1 MVTRGSYCLCV
12 RVKEEAEIRVGAIGT
27 LSFPRGLYIYVGS
40 AMNSLK
46 PRLAR
51 HLRTSRGE
59 GRVIKWHIDYLL
71 NHPAVKIENIYA
83 VEEAAK
89 KECEIAAKV
98 AEMGEPVPRFGSSDC
113 RCRSH
118 LYRVEDCRFL
128 EKIGLKKRDIGGL
141 LTSSPVRL

>member
-27 LSFPRGLYIYVGS
+27 LSFLRGLYIYVGS
-40 AMNSLK
+40 AMNSLE
-46 PRLAR
+46 PRLTR
-51 HLRTSRGE
+51 HLRTSRGK

-71 NHPAVKIENIYA
+71 SHPAVKIENIYA
-83 VEEAAK
+83 VEGAAK

-98 AEMGEPVPRFGSSDC
+98 AKMGEPVPRFGSSDC

-128 EKIGLKKRDIGGL
+128 EKMGLKKRDIGGL
-141 LTSSPVRL
+141 LTSSPVQL

>member
-27 LSFPRGLYIYVGS
+27 LSFLRGLYIYVGS
-40 AMNSLK
+40 AMNSLE
-46 PRLAR
+46 PRLTR

-71 NHPAVKIENIYA
+71 SHPAVKIENIYA
-83 VEEAAK
+83 VEGAAK

-98 AEMGEPVPRFGSSDC
+98 AKMGEPVPRFGSSDC

-128 EKIGLKKRDIGGL
+128 EKMGLKKRDIGGL
-141 LTSSPVRL
+141 LTSSPVQL

>member
-1 MVTRGSYCLCV
+1 
-12 RVKEEAEIRVGAIGT
+12 
-27 LSFPRGLYIYVGS
+27 
-40 AMNSLK
+40 MNSLK

-71 NHPAVKIENIYA
+71 SHPAVKIEDIYA
-83 VEEAAK
+83 VEGAA

-128 EKIGLKKRDIGGL
+128 EKMGLKKRDIGRL
-141 LTSSPVRL
+141 LTSSPVQL

>member
-27 LSFPRGLYIYVGS
+27 LSFLRGLYIYVGS
-40 AMNSLK
+40 AMNSLE
-46 PRLAR
+46 PRLTR

-71 NHPAVKIENIYA
+71 SHPAVKIEDIYA
-83 VEEAAK
+83 VEGAAK

-98 AEMGEPVPRFGSSDC
+98 AKMGEPVPRFGSSDC

-128 EKIGLKKRDIGGL
+128 EKMGLKKRDIGGL
-141 LTSSPVRL
+141 LTSSPVQL

>member
-1 MVTRGSYCLCV
+1 VVTRGSYCLCV

-27 LSFPRGLYIYVGS
+27 LSFLRGLYIYVGS
-40 AMNSLK
+40 AMNSLE
-46 PRLAR
+46 PRLTR

-71 NHPAVKIENIYA
+71 SHPAVKIENIYA
-83 VEEAAK
+83 VEGAAK

-98 AEMGEPVPRFGSSDC
+98 AKMGEPVPRFGSSDC

-128 EKIGLKKRDIGGL
+128 EKMGLKKRDIGGL
-141 LTSSPVRL
+141 LTSSPVQL